1 MTDKTLQER
10 LRAMVPQGRPFTV
23 IERFD
28 AEQTAKEAADALD
41 AKDARITE
49 LQAAL
54 DSHHADVGSNI
65 WRFWSDKATEMACK
79 LGNARLDGNAKDAE
93 IARLKATCD
102 QLQPLAEQWVS
113 HLEAAFDASDD
124 DGAIYADWQ
133 DALSTLKAAIQ
144 ALHK

>member
-10 LRAMVPQGRPFTV
+10 LRAMVPHGRPFTA

-41 AKDARITE
+41 AKDAEIT
-49 LQAAL
+49 
-54 DSHHADVGSNI
+54 
-65 WRFWSDKATEMACK
+65 
-79 LGNARLDGNAKDAE
+79 
-93 IARLKATCD
+93 RLKATCD

-113 HLEAAFDASDD
+113 HLETAFDASDD